1 LQIMSGNVG
10 WAQLDS
16 MRQIG
21 LLDELVEERQG
32 QIETNA
38 TMELA

>member
-1 LQIMSGNVG
+1 MAGGVG

-21 LLDELVEERQG
+21 LLEEMVSDREQALTDQAKAEL
-32 QIETNA
+32 TP
-38 TMELA
+38 

>member
-1 LQIMSGNVG
+1 MSGGVQ

-21 LLDELVEERQG
+21 LLDELVEAREAQQAEQAKVEIG
-32 QIETNA
+32 P
-38 TMELA
+38 

>member
-1 LQIMSGNVG
+1 MSGNVG

-21 LLDELVEERQG
+21 LLDELVEERQA
-32 QIETNA
+32 QIEAET

>member
-1 LQIMSGNVG
+1 MSGGVQ

-21 LLDELVEERQG
+21 MLDELVEAREA
-32 QIETNA
+32 QIA
-38 TMELA
+38 DQAKLELAE